1 MIFYWFTATKLT
13 NHYETNKHL
22 PSFFRFI
29 HIYHTIINPFLSYS
43 CDTQRKCSPKIQAL
57 RLLKLD

>member
-13 NHYETNKHL
+13 NHYETNKHSPL
-22 PSFFRFI
+22 FFRFI

-43 CDTQRKCSPKIQAL
+43 CIKM
-57 RLLKLD
+57 KLYITEI